1 MEPASSSS
9 RAPVERQSSYMRRRG
24 LLALLGLR
32 AAHSWGLVTHRA
44 IHPGFTRHKRC
55 GTQLDSPSS
64 RAPLHVPRTQTAA
77 AASDL
82 AFDVTRERI
91 KLEGL
96 SSYGVVTA
104 LIMNAALRLLSTVD
118 LGADARGTL
127 FEKVVQSLFVACI
140 VVSVL
145 AGIHTT
151 VVFTLVSI
159 YAKTALGRNLDSGYV
174 DFLVLTSPLRAQGF
188 KSFITALGSF
198 SISFPL
204 AVFLKMRGRAGWIAL
219 CSCTVAAL
227 GMIRVWLKI
236 IRLASEHI
244 FRTALIK

>member
-9 RAPVERQSSYMRRRG
+9 RARVERQSSYMRRRG

-32 AAHSWGLVTHRA
+32 AAHSWGLVAHRA

-64 RAPLHVPRTQTAA
+64 RAPLHVPRAQTAA

-118 LGADARGTL
+118 LGAGQTAIAIATGHWGWRL
-127 FEKVVQSLFVACI
+127 RC
-140 VVSVL
+140 VVS
-145 AGIHTT
+145 
-151 VVFTLVSI
+151 
-159 YAKTALGRNLDSGYV
+159 
-174 DFLVLTSPLRAQGF
+174 
-188 KSFITALGSF
+188 
-198 SISFPL
+198 
-204 AVFLKMRGRAGWIAL
+204 
-219 CSCTVAAL
+219 
-227 GMIRVWLKI
+227 
-236 IRLASEHI
+236 
-244 FRTALIK
+244 